1 MSFAV
6 MGLPDGVREAVG
18 HGIALAER
26 LHHPYSLAHAF
37 ANAITAFATLDDA
50 ANCVQVAEQLLALAE
65 RYNFVPARMVSGF
78 HLGWASWREGDAAG
92 LKRMETAFAR
102 RSLHAPLE
110 FYHCAMMAGTL
121 AGAGRKRDAF
131 DIVAKTLE
139 HAATSEIGLFVP
151 DLWRLKGELT
161 LALSTADRA
170 EAERCLEHAAAM
182 AERQGARLL
191 ELRAT
196 VSLTQI
202 WAENGRRTEA
212 LARLAPLYR
221 AFADGQDLSD
231 LEAAARLL
239 ASLA

>member
-1 MSFAV
+1 M
-6 MGLPDGVREAVG
+6 
-18 HGIALAER
+18 
-26 LHHPYSLAHAF
+26 
-37 ANAITAFATLDDA
+37 
-50 ANCVQVAEQLLALAE
+50 AEQLLALAE
-65 RYNFVPARMVSGF
+65 RYNFAPARMVGEF
-78 HLGWASWREGDAAG
+78 HLGWASCRQGDAAG
-92 LKRMETAFAR
+92 LKRMEAAFAR

-110 FYHCAMMAGTL
+110 FYHCAMMAETL

-161 LALSTADRA
+161 LALSAADRA

-196 VSLTQI
+196 MSLAQL
-202 WAENGRRTEA
+202 WAENGRRDEA
-212 LARLAPLYR
+212 LARLGPLYR
-221 AFADGQDLSD
+221 TFTQGDEMRDVTT
-231 LEAAARLL
+231 AARLL
-239 ASLA
+239 ATLA